1 MAAYL
6 LERIAEDERTAQAA
20 CARDD
25 VAECE
30 AKRTIVQHC
39 QEVLT
44 HHVFGDRV
52 GRNLAE
58 AVLRRFVQVYAERL
72 DFPAEWLPEVP
83 W

>member
-1 MAAYL
+1 MSTPDMATYL

-52 GRNLAE
+52 GA
-58 AVLRRFVQVYAERL
+58 RRWDVRDRSHGRCRACRE
-72 DFPAEWLPEVP
+72 
-83 W
+83 